1 MRARTAPREA
11 MARKRRNRQV
21 NDHGTN
27 LVTRGST
34 ATSKAVNVTKM
45 DVTCVAKQL
54 KQIQTKAAT
63 TVVGI
68 LFDKQHEKL
77 CTKDNMSKNMA
88 FACIEESLTSASK
101 NAHPVLDFQ
110 SHKLNTALAR
120 ASLGWDTP
128 GEAAVGLHRELAKE
142 LENGSYSDLHH
153 GSSLNDYNFQGMEIH
168 STGENLTAA
177 EMQQLFVMSALPE
190 SLHDSGG
197 SIENNDTDADDY
209 DRSDTDEKHSDDE
222 MTKKNSEHMNMN
234 PPSTRVLADPA
245 TNKTR
250 P

>member
-1 MRARTAPREA
+1 
-11 MARKRRNRQV
+11 
-21 NDHGTN
+21 
-27 LVTRGST
+27 
-34 ATSKAVNVTKM
+34 
-45 DVTCVAKQL
+45 
-54 KQIQTKAAT
+54 
-63 TVVGI
+63 
-68 LFDKQHEKL
+68 
-77 CTKDNMSKNMA
+77 
-88 FACIEESLTSASK
+88 
-101 NAHPVLDFQ
+101 
-110 SHKLNTALAR
+110 
-120 ASLGWDTP
+120 
-128 GEAAVGLHRELAKE
+128 
-142 LENGSYSDLHH
+142 
-153 GSSLNDYNFQGMEIH
+153 MEIH
-168 STGENLTAA
+168 STGEKLTAA